1 MQPHKILK
9 KNRLAS
15 IAKKKEICF
24 TLSKITIFFSFAFR
38 FNLVGLAQVVATF
51 C

>member
-15 IAKKKEICF
+15 IALQRKKKSVSLF
-24 TLSKITIFFSFAFR
+24 QKLPFSFAFR